1 MVLLHIQTTHHHP
14 WENQNLKS
22 HNQNLESTLNSWGLT
37 ELLLKIIQVTDF
49 VTNLSTR
56 KLFTMLC
63 FILTRLKFK
72 HDQSCISK
80 CFWNWKKK
88 QNSLSYFV
96 NVVLYKLKN
105 VLFLC
110 PKDILKTRQFLFYFS
125 SLPPNKSLK
134 CFLKKLAA

>member
-37 ELLLKIIQVTDF
+37 ELLLKIIQVTVF
-49 VTNLSTR
+49 VTNLPTR

-80 CFWNWKKK
+80 CFWNWKK
-88 QNSLSYFV
+88 NRIHYHILWMWSCINWRMYYFYV
-96 NVVLYKLKN
+96 QKTYWRQGNFCFILVLYPQISHWSAFSKN
-105 VLFLC
+105 
-110 PKDILKTRQFLFYFS
+110 
-125 SLPPNKSLK
+125 
-134 CFLKKLAA
+134 

>member
-37 ELLLKIIQVTDF
+37 ELLLKIIQVTVF
-49 VTNLSTR
+49 VTNLPTR

-80 CFWNWKKK
+80 CFWNRKKK

-105 VLFLC
+105 VLFYVQKTYWRQGNFC
-110 PKDILKTRQFLFYFS
+110 FILVLYPQI
-125 SLPPNKSLK
+125 KSLK